1 MIKGKTADILISL
14 YLVATLYVRIMAEPL
29 LEGHPFISVALG
41 LVMLAFVWA
50 LIKVRFLSPSYFGL
64 LSSGRE

>member
-1 MIKGKTADILISL
+1 MIKGRTADILISL
-14 YLVATLYVRIMAEPL
+14 YLIATLYVRVLAEPF

-50 LIKVRFLSPSYFGL
+50 LIKVRFLAPSYFGL
-64 LSSGRE
+64 LSSGAE